1 MKSKLKSYKLIV
13 QEKAY
18 YVESQALALAKLIE
32 IFDASN
38 QEFTDWLA
46 MKKGKRVRLIGKE
59 PEDLRLH
66 SDRSDLV
73 EKYAIQLR
81 TGWWMYK
88 LWSGDKVLKLMDAC
102 CAKMHLKF
110 GSDVRVDLMDWGY
123 PNFVSTAI
131 NIEDLL

>member
-1 MKSKLKSYKLIV
+1 MPMKSKLKSYKLIV
-13 QEKAY
+13 QENAY

-32 IFDASN
+32 IIDASN
-38 QEFTDWLA
+38 QEFTEWLA

-59 PEDLRLH
+59 PDDLRLH
-66 SDRSDLV
+66 SDRSNLV

-110 GSDVRVDLMDWGY
+110 GTDV
-123 PNFVSTAI
+123 
-131 NIEDLL
+131 